1 MLLDYLKL
9 MTFVLKKYK
18 WLYLAFFILINF
30 IMLPLCLS
38 EISYSNVLQSN
49 PQMLCFNF
57 LQKNILLIY
66 IIIQSFMFRFYVEK
80 DFNEIIYTIDRT
92 PKYIYVIIDFI
103 IIQMIF
109 LPLYL
114 LIITKI
120 DSFISYIMIFMFQCL
135 IISSFYYF
143 ISMIS
148 SSSLIGLMVI
158 ICYLFIFIYI
168 FLNPCIGN
176 IILINR
182 PIEYIPEY
190 YFVSHTIIAVI
201 CTVVGRIFEKKYN

>member
-1 MLLDYLKL
+1 MSIIEYD
-9 MTFVLKKYK
+9 
-18 WLYLAFFILINF
+18 LITK
-30 IMLPLCLS
+30 I
-38 EISYSNVLQSN
+38 
-49 PQMLCFNF
+49 
-57 LQKNILLIY
+57 
-66 IIIQSFMFRFYVEK
+66 
-80 DFNEIIYTIDRT
+80 FNEIIYTIDRT

-158 ICYLFIFIYI
+158 ICYLFIFTYI

>member
-1 MLLDYLKL
+1 
-9 MTFVLKKYK
+9 
-18 WLYLAFFILINF
+18 
-30 IMLPLCLS
+30 
-38 EISYSNVLQSN
+38 
-49 PQMLCFNF
+49 
-57 LQKNILLIY
+57 
-66 IIIQSFMFRFYVEK
+66 MFRFYVEK

-158 ICYLFIFIYI
+158 ICYLFIFI
-168 FLNPCIGN
+168 
-176 IILINR
+176 R
-182 PIEYIPEY
+182 
-190 YFVSHTIIAVI
+190 
-201 CTVVGRIFEKKYN
+201 

>member
-38 EISYSNVLQSN
+38 EISYSNVLQSD

-135 IISSFYYF
+135 IISLFLLFYIKDKFIVINWTYGNNLLFVYF
-143 ISMIS
+143 
-148 SSSLIGLMVI
+148 
-158 ICYLFIFIYI
+158 YLYI
-168 FLNPCIGN
+168 FKSL
-176 IILINR
+176 
-182 PIEYIPEY
+182 YWKY
-190 YFVSHTIIAVI
+190 YS
-201 CTVVGRIFEKKYN
+201 Y

>member
-1 MLLDYLKL
+1 MIDMLLDYLKL

-18 WLYLAFFILINF
+18 WLFLAFFILINF

-38 EISYSNVLQSN
+38 EISYSNVLQSD

-120 DSFISYIMIFMFQCL
+120 DSFI
-135 IISSFYYF
+135 
-143 ISMIS
+143 
-148 SSSLIGLMVI
+148 
-158 ICYLFIFIYI
+158 
-168 FLNPCIGN
+168 
-176 IILINR
+176 
-182 PIEYIPEY
+182 
-190 YFVSHTIIAVI
+190 VSAKLYSVP
-201 CTVVGRIFEKKYN
+201 KKDD

>member
-1 MLLDYLKL
+1 
-9 MTFVLKKYK
+9 
-18 WLYLAFFILINF
+18 
-30 IMLPLCLS
+30 MLPLCLS

-143 ISMIS
+143 TL
-148 SSSLIGLMVI
+148 SL
-158 ICYLFIFIYI
+158 
-168 FLNPCIGN
+168 
-176 IILINR
+176 
-182 PIEYIPEY
+182 
-190 YFVSHTIIAVI
+190 
-201 CTVVGRIFEKKYN
+201 

>member
-18 WLYLAFFILINF
+18 WLFLAFFILINF
-30 IMLPLCLS
+30 IMLPFCLS
-38 EISYSNVLQSN
+38 EISYSNVLQSD

-114 LIITKI
+114 LIILKNR
-120 DSFISYIMIFMFQCL
+120 FIYLLYNDFCVSMFN
-135 IISSFYYF
+135 YF
-143 ISMIS
+143 IFLLFYINDKF
-148 SSSLIGLMVI
+148 IVI
-158 ICYLFIFIYI
+158 NWPYGNNLLFVYFYLYI
-168 FLNPCIGN
+168 FKSL
-176 IILINR
+176 
-182 PIEYIPEY
+182 YWKY
-190 YFVSHTIIAVI
+190 YS
-201 CTVVGRIFEKKYN
+201 Y

>member
-1 MLLDYLKL
+1 MIDMLLDYLKL

-18 WLYLAFFILINF
+18 WLFLAFFILINF

-38 EISYSNVLQSN
+38 EISYSNVLQSD

-158 ICYLFIFIYI
+158 ICYLFIFTYI
-168 FLNPCIGN
+168 FSLS
-176 IILINR
+176 L
-182 PIEYIPEY
+182 
-190 YFVSHTIIAVI
+190 
-201 CTVVGRIFEKKYN
+201 

>member
-18 WLYLAFFILINF
+18 WLFLAFFILINF

-38 EISYSNVLQSN
+38 EISYSNVLQSD
-49 PQMLCFNF
+49 PQILCFNF

-143 ISMIS
+143 TL
-148 SSSLIGLMVI
+148 SLWKML
-158 ICYLFIFIYI
+158 L
-168 FLNPCIGN
+168 LD
-176 IILINR
+176 
-182 PIEYIPEY
+182 
-190 YFVSHTIIAVI
+190 H
-201 CTVVGRIFEKKYN
+201 